1 MRDIAR
7 MERDFTKIDPK
18 YLKMLSFNY
27 KKDRIDRLK
36 KAVIQNSTIL
46 NKIVAEYQN
55 LFEFDKLPNG
65 LISFKP
71 MYVKPSDVV
80 KMRSTIKSFLRDWS
94 SEVSVNYMSFFIK
107 GKQERL
113 MCYQPLMDEVHSYFP
128 NPVNPETG
136 ERISILHPGCGMGR
150 LVFDFALEGYKS

>member
-18 YLKMLSFNY
+18 YLKMLSFDY
-27 KKDRIDRLK
+27 KKDRISRLK
-36 KAVIQNSTIL
+36 KAVITNSQVL
-46 NKIVAEYQN
+46 NKIVAEYQP

-71 MYVKPSDVV
+71 MYVKPTDVV

-94 SEVSVNYMSFFIK
+94 VEVSKIV
-107 GKQERL
+107 
-113 MCYQPLMDEVHSYFP
+113 
-128 NPVNPETG
+128 
-136 ERISILHPGCGMGR
+136 RIN
-150 LVFDFALEGYKS
+150 